1 MWLALEVAVESGA
14 VALVFFKG
22 VGEMLQIL
30 GYEMACLVVGLSLAR
45 HVIGVIVPI
54 EQGLSCLSQL
64 AEELLLHLLK
74 HVEAYEDIGV
84 ELVERLVFHVRYHI
98 AVEGTLIGEVL
109 LFQPLVELRVDAAY
123 VLPQVD
129 KPLLQFALAR
139 SALTRVFLGE
149 ACKEPFQDGLLLLVK
164 IG

>member
-1 MWLALEVAVESGA
+1 MLEVAVEGGA
-14 VALVFFKG
+14 VAPVFFKS

-54 EQGLSCLSQL
+54 EQGLASLFQL

-74 HVEAYEDIGV
+74 HVEAYEDVGV
-84 ELVERLVFHVRYHI
+84 ELVERLGFRVGDHV

-109 LFQPLVELRVDAAY
+109 LFQPLVEPCVDAAY

-149 ACKEPFQDGLLLLVK
+149 ACKEPFQDGLLLFVK